1 MSAQS
6 QKKNMARIA
15 ELVAQDLSYIY
26 GDPEGRHPAGAKKLF
41 LGKSRAFL
49 RALANDLGFSD
60 FRIVTC
66 AGGIAVAGDVGLYG
80 QWPDGSCAYINIMQ
94 PSFGDYCCMYRTAKS
109 LKDSCGGH
117 NQFISRGIF
126 VQMDYDHVLRSIM
139 ALKGESGY
147 VRTAA

>member
-1 MSAQS
+1 MSVQS
-6 QKKNMARIA
+6 QKKNMVRIA
-15 ELVAQDLSYIY
+15 ELVTQDLSYIY

-49 RALANDLGFSD
+49 RALAKDLGFSD

-80 QWPDGSCAYINIMQ
+80 QWPDGSCVYVNIMQ
-94 PSFGDYCCMYRTAKS
+94 PCFGDYCCMYRTAKS

-117 NQFISRGIF
+117 NQYIGREVF
-126 VQMDYDHVLRSIM
+126 VQMDYDHVLRRLS
-139 ALKGESGY
+139 ALKGEPGY